1 MSDPGLE
8 RFEKV
13 VGRTVDTVRRLKA
26 EAESSRRENE
36 SLRVQVKE
44 LKERLVS
51 LKQTTG
57 SQTDARRIRQLEK
70 ERRELR
76 GRVASLLRLADSLLE
91 EGR

>member
-1 MSDPGLE
+1 MHCHHIKSHLDAYVHKE
-8 RFEKV
+8 C
-13 VGRTVDTVRRLKA
+13 
-26 EAESSRRENE
+26 NE